1 MNLRTLAVLLIAIA
15 PVHDSWAERADMAVA
30 SLQFSDPAGRKVE
43 PLRNHGQKAT
53 LLFFLTPDCPLC
65 NTYAPEIARIV
76 GEYEKQG
83 VQSYAIY
90 ADEPAGEISRHLRE
104 YKLPLT
110 ALLDPRLQ
118 LATLTGATITPE
130 ACLLSPDGQL
140 LYRGRID
147 DRAVKLGTV
156 RTEPRQRDL
165 RLALDAVLANKKV
178 AEKFTKAI
186 GCYLPTPQKPK

>member
-1 MNLRTLAVLLIAIA
+1 MSLRSLAVLLIATA
-15 PVHDSWAERADMAVA
+15 PVHDAGAGRAENAVVTVQ
-30 SLQFSDPAGRKVE
+30 LSDPAGTVVE
-43 PLRNHGQKAT
+43 PLKNQGQKAT

-76 GEYEKQG
+76 GEYQEKG
-83 VQSYAIY
+83 VRSYAIY
-90 ADEPAGEISRHLRE
+90 ADEPEAEISRHLRE

-118 LATLTGATITPE
+118 LATLTGATVTPE
-130 ACLLSPDGQL
+130 ACLLSPDGQV

-186 GCYLPTPQKPK
+186 GCYLPTSPKSK

>member
-1 MNLRTLAVLLIAIA
+1 MSPRTLAVLLIATA
-15 PVHDSWAERADMAVA
+15 PVCDAWAGRAEKSAP
-30 SLQFSDPAGRKVE
+30 LQLADPAGRPID
-43 PLRNHGQKAT
+43 PLANHGQKAT

-65 NTYAPEIARIV
+65 NAYAPEIARIV
-76 GEYEKQG
+76 REYKEQG

-90 ADEPAGEISRHLRE
+90 ADEPAAEISRHLRE

-110 ALLDPRLQ
+110 ALLDPRFQ
-118 LATLTGATITPE
+118 LATLTGATVTPE
-130 ACLLSPDGQL
+130 ACVLSPTGQV

-156 RTEPRQRDL
+156 RAEPRQRDL
-165 RLALDAVLANKKV
+165 RLALDAVVANKKV

-186 GCYLPTPQKPK
+186 GCYLPIPAKSK

>member
-1 MNLRTLAVLLIAIA
+1 M
-15 PVHDSWAERADMAVA
+15 
-30 SLQFSDPAGRKVE
+30 E
-43 PLRNHGQKAT
+43 PLKNHGQKAT

-76 GEYEKQG
+76 GEYKDKG

-90 ADEPAGEISRHLRE
+90 ADEPAAEISRHLRE

-130 ACLLSPDGQL
+130 ACLLSPDGQV

-165 RLALDAVLANKKV
+165 RLALDAVLASKKV
-178 AEKFTKAI
+178 AKKFTKAI
-186 GCYLPTPQKPK
+186 GCYLPTPQKSK